1 MSRNGQTI
9 KDVKH
14 FARYYRDNMEYK
26 TNYRIP
32 LKGWTAIDEMD
43 KSYDLISE
51 TMSIEHHDA
60 MKW

>member
-1 MSRNGQTI
+1 
-9 KDVKH
+9 
-14 FARYYRDNMEYK
+14 MEYK